1 MVDEDWTK
9 AAWSNPRGDG
19 ESATTV
25 MGIMN
30 SKNSKQL
37 HAALEQTRKEIE
49 EEIGQPLTW
58 HNPEG
63 KNA

>member
-1 MVDEDWTK
+1 
-9 AAWSNPRGDG
+9 
-19 ESATTV
+19 